1 MIENPSPIPAKS
13 AEEIELEKNK
23 KTLSELVALRSAY
36 FQQDGEDSPSR
47 SDNKKNF
54 MEEFLAPYLKNFGML
69 KKSWS
74 NGDVDRNNRVIADY
88 FAEKFDSLMEK
99 YLPSSS
105 QEKDNFDKFS
115 NKILHTEDPNKIKL
129 ESGENLIDQLKENGF
144 NSEDLKKI
152 NNKINMTT
160 IINPFSKDN
169 QSIPIEL
176 PDGRKLRL
184 DVKQYAEDL
193 VEYNQLQKNTNANTN
208 TKDSSQSQQ
217 IELSG
222 ILDLYGKHKFNEKFP
237 QEGVKIPL
245 SEEEK
250 KSIEAIQT
258 NANASDKK
266 RGGFAKKFG
275 FEIEGN
281 KPESIKVSL
290 GSESLDANKSREPSS
305 EPIKG
310 ILKQQQKESPLNPKP
325 KETVRFGDEKN
336 KEYSP
341 SKPASDVAESRSW
354 AVRIKSE
361 RASPIQSS
369 TRSI

>member
-13 AEEIELEKNK
+13 AEEIELENNK
-23 KTLSELVALRSAY
+23 KTLSELVALRSNY
-36 FQQDGEDSPSR
+36 FQQDDEKSNTK

-54 MEEFLAPYLKNFGML
+54 IEEFLAPYLENFGML

-74 NGDVDRNNRVIADY
+74 QGDITKNTGAIAD
-88 FAEKFDSLMEK
+88 FLGGKIDSMMEK
-99 YLPSSS
+99 YLPTSS
-105 QEKDNFDKFS
+105 QEKANVQKAEG
-115 NKILHTEDPNKIKL
+115 NLGVEDPNKIKL
-129 ESGENLIDQLKENGF
+129 KSGENLIDQLKEKGF
-144 NSEDLKKI
+144 DLNEV
-152 NNKINMTT
+152 NNKINMTA
-160 IINPFSKDN
+160 IINPFSKDD
-169 QSIPIEL
+169 QSIPI
-176 PDGRKLRL
+176 KLNGKEFRI

-193 VEYNQLQKNTNANTN
+193 VEYNQIQKNTNTN

-250 KSIEAIQT
+250 KSIENFQA

-266 RGGFAKKFG
+266 RGEFAKKFG
-275 FEIEGN
+275 FEIGEN
-281 KPESIKVSL
+281 KSKSIEVSL
-290 GSESLDANKSREPSS
+290 GSESLDDKKSREPSS
-305 EPIKG
+305 KPIKG

-341 SKPASDVAESRSW
+341 SDSAIDVAESGSW
-354 AVRIKSE
+354 SKRIKSE
-361 RASPIQSS
+361 RASQNQNS
-369 TRSI
+369 TRCP